1 MTLIIGVKCRDGI
14 VIGSDSL
21 ETFGTDIE
29 QEVSNKIDFLAKDS
43 LIASAGA
50 VGLSQLIKDKLRSS
64 WETVQN
70 QEDVYSARILLE
82 ELIWSEIKR
91 AMDHVSEAQEFLQ
104 EDLIPTVLTSSLLAF
119 LLKGTPRLLR
129 VNEIGQSSE
138 VSYESPF
145 VSIGSGDFQAD
156 PFLAFVKRVVWNDK
170 QPKAIDDGVFGVLWA
185 LQHVIEVNAGL
196 GVGGRPVIATLQRL
210 DGIWEADIM
219 KGPRLDQNLQ
229 RIREAEIAVRT
240 FLDEL
245 YADESSGSIQDCSY

>member
-14 VIGSDSL
+14 VVGSDSI

-50 VGLSQLIKDKLRSS
+50 VGLSQLIKDKLRIS

-70 QEDVYSARILLE
+70 QEDVYAARILLE
-82 ELIWSEIKR
+82 GLIWSEIKR

-104 EDLIPTVLTSSLLAF
+104 EDLIPTVLTSSLVAF
-119 LLKGTPRLLR
+119 PLKGTPRLLR
-129 VNEIGQSSE
+129 VNGIGQSHE
-138 VSYESPF
+138 VTDESPF

-170 QPKAIDDGVFGVLWA
+170 QPEAIDDGVFGVLWA
-185 LQHVIEVNAGL
+185 LQHVIEVNGGL
-196 GVGGRPVIATLQRL
+196 GVGGSPVIATLQMVDDL
-210 DGIWEADIM
+210 WEADIRM
-219 KGPRLDQNLQ
+219 GPLLDQHLQ
-229 RIREAEIAVRT
+229 LIAGAENSV
-240 FLDEL
+240 LKYLNDL
-245 YADESSGSIQDCSY
+245 YANDHDLA